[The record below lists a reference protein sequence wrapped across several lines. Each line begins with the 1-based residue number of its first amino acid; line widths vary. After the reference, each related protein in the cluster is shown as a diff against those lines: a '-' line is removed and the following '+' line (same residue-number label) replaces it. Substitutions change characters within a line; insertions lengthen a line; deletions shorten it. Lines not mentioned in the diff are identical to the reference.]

1 MESMSG
7 YQLKYYLNMLLIRKH
22 LFNSDYLHFTILQE
36 PINFVLFTLWETHSA
51 CVKNGYSFIMIS
63 CKRVLNNNNFVSR

>member
-7 YQLKYYLNMLLIRKH
+7 YQLKFYLNIILLIRKQ
-22 LFNSDYLHFTILQE
+22 LFNSDYLHFTKLQE

-63 CKRVLNNNNFVSR
+63 CKSIF

>member
-7 YQLKYYLNMLLIRKH
+7 YQLKYYLNIILIIYKQ

-36 PINFVLFTLWETHSA
+36 PIIFVLFTQWETRSA

-63 CKRVLNNNNFVSR
+63 CKIIF